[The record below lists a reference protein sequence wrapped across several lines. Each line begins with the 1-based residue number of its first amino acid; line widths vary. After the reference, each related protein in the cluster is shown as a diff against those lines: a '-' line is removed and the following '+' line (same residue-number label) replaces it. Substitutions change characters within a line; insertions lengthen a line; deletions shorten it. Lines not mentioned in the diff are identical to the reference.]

1 MADLERV
8 KRAYEATTSAQ
19 EYELQGLSIGCVSER
34 QERALPRVEV
44 AEWESLTRTCSVW
57 RSWQHERLHLYVDAD
72 SERFLYVAHLHET
85 PNMFEKK
92 GVLWKKVFGR
102 DPASPFRDQGGRV
115 AYRVIA
121 FEVPW
126 RDVTGMDYTNPL
138 CFDGRLVFECVRL
151 VKREFQ
157 NLEQFHQYYGLN
169 QTIHG
174 KEGRRDMNDRIGFRT
189 PEREVR
195 EDRDEWQNLPP
206 VQCRPERETSP
217 ALAVHE
223 QVYYSKTIAVTFDSP
238 FLPIGLK
245 KVVQNDA
252 RLLRFCESGI
262 PAWAIFLP
270 LYGLYYRPWMRT
282 TAKILFMAV
291 STVSMVLGFYDL
303 YKNIPGLRNALSVY
317 IKPLT
322 DWLELHASLR
332 LSMLLTYLAAKSHL
346 FQWFFL
352 KLSAVTRVLQPLVRY
367 ILAPFQGV
375 GRVAFRVLR
384 DGLSFFVFWLQHL
397 GSFLGAVLNPIFNLL
412 YASVTLVVTIFGG
425 IIGPVLRVC
434 RALVAIPLFWLGD
447 LWAVVAQVLQIL
459 LANIQGVLLST
470 AQASRSILSVVHT
483 FKRPVTATSAVMP
496 SSTHWNLLKEPSMKV
511 MNAFRSILNFLVHIA
526 MVLNKHRLT
535 LGIIIAEKLGS
546 FRERK
551 SLAITNTN
559 TALNS
564 LAETAGKAMQGLS
577 PTSKNGKRNV
587 AFQENFP
594 STAEEGKKE
603 K

>member
-1 MADLERV
+1 
-8 KRAYEATTSAQ
+8 
-19 EYELQGLSIGCVSER
+19 
-34 QERALPRVEV
+34 
-44 AEWESLTRTCSVW
+44 
-57 RSWQHERLHLYVDAD
+57 
-72 SERFLYVAHLHET
+72 
-85 PNMFEKK
+85 
-92 GVLWKKVFGR
+92 
-102 DPASPFRDQGGRV
+102 
-115 AYRVIA
+115 
-121 FEVPW
+121 
-126 RDVTGMDYTNPL
+126 
-138 CFDGRLVFECVRL
+138 
-151 VKREFQ
+151 
-157 NLEQFHQYYGLN
+157 
-169 QTIHG
+169 
-174 KEGRRDMNDRIGFRT
+174 
-189 PEREVR
+189 
-195 EDRDEWQNLPP
+195 
-206 VQCRPERETSP
+206 
-217 ALAVHE
+217 
-223 QVYYSKTIAVTFDSP
+223 
-238 FLPIGLK
+238 
-245 KVVQNDA
+245 
-252 RLLRFCESGI
+252 
-262 PAWAIFLP
+262 
-270 LYGLYYRPWMRT
+270 
-282 TAKILFMAV
+282 MAV

-322 DWLELHASLR
+322 DWLEVHASLR

-447 LWAVVAQVLQIL
+447 LWAVVAQVLQIVS
-459 LANIQGVLLST
+459 ANIQGVLLST

-587 AFQENFP
+587 VFQENFP
-594 STAEEGKKE
+594 CTAEEGKKE